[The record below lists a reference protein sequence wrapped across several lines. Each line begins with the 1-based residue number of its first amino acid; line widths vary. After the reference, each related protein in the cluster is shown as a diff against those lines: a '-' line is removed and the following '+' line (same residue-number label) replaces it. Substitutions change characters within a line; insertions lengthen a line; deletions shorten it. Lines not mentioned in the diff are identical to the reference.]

1 MPNASVVIY
10 KSQCYCNMYCTKRA
24 NAVNA
29 EKPNYRV
36 NESEF
41 DAAMR
46 KLIATPASAKEGI
59 KPTKVHKK
67 SAVRNKARVRR
78 P

>member
-1 MPNASVVIY
+1 VS
-10 KSQCYCNMYCTKRA
+10 
-24 NAVNA
+24 A
-29 EKPNYRV
+29 ESPNYRV
-36 NESEF
+36 NESQF

-59 KPTKVHKK
+59 KPTKARKK
-67 SAVRNKARVRR
+67 NAGRNKARRR

>member
-1 MPNASVVIY
+1 VSADSN
-10 KSQCYCNMYCTKRA
+10 KF
-24 NAVNA
+24 
-29 EKPNYRV
+29 RV
-36 NESEF
+36 NEGQF

-59 KPTKVHKK
+59 KPTKARKK
-67 SAVRNKARVRR
+67 YSGQKKVARR

>member
-1 MPNASVVIY
+1 MQMQVDKTQDADKFKI
-10 KSQCYCNMYCTKRA
+10 
-24 NAVNA
+24 
-29 EKPNYRV
+29 
-36 NESEF
+36 NEGEF

-59 KPTKVHKK
+59 KPTRARKK
-67 SAVRNKARVRR
+67 SAARKKTRTR